1 MGREGAEKGAEGG
14 GLQERSG
21 RSHRTAGGEGERGEG
36 GVICV
41 KSLQNREH
49 VSSVKVLPS

>member
-1 MGREGAEKGAEGG
+1 MGREEVEG